1 MADKTNPTDGGISNF
16 LPRFYR
22 TDANKKFL
30 QATIEQLVKPG
41 TVKKINGYVGRKNA
55 KAAVGEDIFVAAPTV
70 DRQNYQLEP
79 SITID
84 DALGNTTFF
93 KDYQDYINQLNV
105 FGANV
110 KNHSRLNEQEFYSWD
125 PHIDWDKFVNF
136 QQYYWLPYGPDPIT
150 IFGQQKKINSTFT
163 VEIDIELDDKSF
175 LFTPNG
181 LTRNPTIKLFRGQTY
196 KFEVNSPGE
205 PFSIKTRRVGGS
217 DDRYAE
223 LNHIDNFA
231 VEKGVVTFVVPE
243 DAPDVLFY
251 VSETNIDMGGVFQI
265 LDIKD
270 NTEINVEEQL
280 IGKRDYTLANGTKL
294 SNGMKVSFGGNV
306 LPAEYAK
313 DQYYIEGVGT
323 AIKLVAESSLALIT
337 PYSEEI
343 NVLFDDTKFDEL
355 PFNTATVYSGQ
366 VDYIAINRA
375 SRDKNPW
382 SRYNKWFHQDVINK
396 SAAYNG
402 KIADLNQNIRAVRP
416 IIEFNADLKL
426 YNFGLD
432 AAPDV
437 DLIDTYTTDVFST
450 IEGALGYNIDGVPLV
465 NGHKILFTADN
476 DILVK
481 NKTFQVKFIEVQDSI
496 KQTRV
501 RQLHLVEINTPLDN
515 QVVVIR
521 SGESNKGTMRWF
533 NGSDWLV
540 AQNKTSLNQPPLF
553 DIVDENG
560 NSFADKTV
568 YDGSTFAGTKIFSY
582 KLGSGSND
590 TYLNFPLSYRNI
602 NNVGDI
608 VFNFDV
614 VGNVFQYKDVEKI
627 LEKNVSTGFFVK
639 SKGNNTVAYENGWQK
654 SVINFTYQPA
664 LRIYKNSNQINNF
677 DLDIFDDKHNLTDLE
692 VRIYVNGIRLDKSK
706 WSMADGAVYKKI
718 QLVSNISTNDILTI
732 KAFASQPINANG
744 FYEIPFNL
752 QNNPLNSA
760 IGDFTLGE
768 VIDHVNSIIDNLQ
781 TFEGQYPGSNN
792 LRDLGNTTVFGTKFV
807 QHSGPMSLALYH
819 ITNPNSNVI
828 RAIEKS
834 RDEYGQF
841 KRNFL
846 SVALGLGI
854 DTDTKQH
861 VDLVLQEL
869 NKDKPKK
876 AAYYFS
882 DMVPYGSAVKN
893 EYTVIDYRILTYPLT
908 QVFDLDRLSNRAVG
922 VYLNGVQLVY
932 GIQYEFDSQGFV
944 RIITTMQDGDLI
956 TIYEYDNTDG
966 SFVPQTPT
974 KLGIWPAFEPKIY
987 LDTSLITPRTMIQG
1001 HDGSQVLAFGDFRD
1015 ELILELEK
1023 RIFNNIKVKYNPA
1036 IFDVY
1041 DILPGYGRENDY
1053 SLKEFNEVLAPNFF
1067 KWTTLIDRDF
1077 TKPLSF
1083 DKNNSL
1089 TFNYRGQTAPD
1100 GREVPGY
1107 WRGIYRWMLDTDRP
1121 NICPWECLGYTIEP
1135 SWWQDVYG
1143 PAPYTSNNKV
1153 MWQDLSEGI
1162 IKEPGK
1168 PIARNPKFI
1177 RPFLI
1182 DCIPVDEFGN
1192 LISPLFSNMA
1202 AGLIT
1207 QSTSGDFVFGD
1218 VSPIEAA
1225 WRRSSY
1231 YPFSLLLTS
1240 ILLKPANTFGVL
1252 LDRSRIIR
1260 NLTGQLVYKDTGLRV
1275 TPTDLILPNIYS
1287 SDTRVQTAGL
1297 INYIVDYVIAD
1308 NSKSYDQYLYDL
1320 NNIGF
1325 KLSYRVSGFTSKD
1338 KFNLLLDSKNPTAV
1352 GGVFVPPENFKI
1364 VLNSSSPI
1372 KRLTYSGV
1380 IITKLHDG
1388 YEVKGYSKT
1397 TPYFEYYPWIQSGN
1411 TINVGGMSESYI
1423 IWSPNQRYTTGKV
1436 VSYGN
1441 SFYRCTVTHV
1451 ASDTF
1456 EQANFQRLPK
1466 LPVIGGRDAVLRKL
1480 WDRRELLVLPYGTK
1494 FRTIQEVVD
1503 FLQGYGERLK
1513 DQGFV
1518 FDDFNNTL
1526 GQITNWETSAKEFLF
1541 WTTQNW
1547 SSGQDKWNDWSAD
1560 QPVNYGSI
1568 VRYNGDYYRAV
1579 RNVPTSSIFEE
1590 QYYDKLEGLSTVG
1603 SSVIALSPAANKIV
1617 IKSDFAVVDDILNQ
1631 FNGYDIFKVDGT
1643 KLEPNF
1649 LNSYRAGN
1657 LVTYS
1662 PANSEGIFGATFFLI
1677 QKEQVVILD
1686 NNTLFN
1692 DTIYNPESGYR
1703 QERIKTSS
1711 YVSTTWDGSFD
1722 VPGFIFDQAKIQEWN
1737 AWTDYSLGD
1746 IIKYK
1751 EFYYS
1756 AKTAI
1761 VGESTFNDSE
1771 WTRLSEKPTPNL
1783 LPNWSYKAAQF
1794 TDFYSLDSGNFDV
1807 GQQTMAQHL
1816 IGYQKRQYLSNIIKD
1831 DVSEF
1836 KFYQGMIIEKGT
1848 QNSLNKLFDVLSAD
1862 GQESLKFFE
1871 EWAVRVGQYGA
1882 SSAFEDIEFTL
1893 DQSLFKN
1900 NPQGVELTQLPVDK
1914 LDFIIRQ
1921 TPNDVYLK
1929 PFGYNSQPWLVNNK
1943 FSPFL
1948 RTPGYVRRE
1957 DAALVLDNINEI
1969 LTKNPDPLNEGDYVW
1984 CAFEGR
1990 EWNIYRYTAS
2000 PLKLTD
2006 ATYTSNTLTLT
2017 FDEQVRLEPGTYISV
2032 VQVDKF
2038 SGFYKIDSVTLNQ
2051 IKIKTA
2057 LKVPPATP
2065 FIDQTTA
2072 QVLFLKSQRIDSID
2086 DANSILPDNIG
2097 LNEKL
2102 WTDNR
2107 GDGKWAVWNYSKVF
2121 EPKEFVNSSPTDE
2134 LAYGRSISTDIKGQ
2148 YAAVSTRDEI
2158 VITYDKV
2165 PGSNKWLQRQSIA
2178 EPFIF
2183 ALSNRPANI
2192 SAGYSFGETV
2202 SVSKDGEWLVVS
2214 SPRASFAS
2222 TYFAGEHNSGQTY
2235 SQDQVVYSN
2244 LFHYSAKQSVPVG
2257 TAITNTQ
2264 YWKPTNI
2271 IETTITGASNAL
2283 TRHGA
2288 ISLYKI
2294 DISNTANYVG
2304 TIISPY
2310 PASDELF
2317 GTSITFGNDTMFV
2330 SAVDKVYQLNYNT
2343 ITATATYLPL
2353 GSTGIMLKVSST
2365 ATIEVGMFITGT
2377 GFQGYQTVARVID
2390 STTIQISEAPNATP
2404 FGTLTFKI
2412 SRWEYSYN
2420 RKYKG
2425 QWNNTAVYL
2434 KDDLVQYK
2442 NKLYLALS
2450 TVTSLDTPV
2459 VNVEQWIE
2467 NNPTNITGV
2476 FPQQLTPTYLPL
2488 TTEKV
2493 EAVQTGN
2500 QYGYSVSLSNDFTK
2514 LIVSAPLADQTTY
2527 ATFKGQYNIAMIYAV
2542 DDIVLY
2548 NNAYYKCIYNFNN
2561 TVAGVWNGS
2570 RWEQVFSINQR
2581 IATGKVFVYTLTNN
2595 SYILTQ
2601 TLSATG
2607 NAAMSNQRF
2616 GDSVAVSGNGK
2627 YLAIGSTLYDGTNID
2642 QGRVLIYDQVGTN
2655 FNVYQELVS
2664 NNPETAEFFGAKL
2677 AFMNNYETLVVFSAN
2692 GDSYKSTVFDT
2703 DSTIFDN
2710 GVMNL
2715 VEDIIDSGRI
2725 DVYDRYATK
2734 WIYSE
2739 SLQTDAVIGDGYGT
2753 GFTVGSNT
2761 ILIGAPYA
2769 TDRTLNSGLIFSYEK
2784 PAHTLAWTQIQT
2796 EEDKPDI
2803 SKIKKAFLYNK
2814 RTNKLITYLD
2824 IIDPIQG
2831 KVPGIA
2837 EQEIKFK
2844 TYYDPATYTVGTSA
2858 VKVDD
2863 GQAWTTT
2870 KVGMLWWDLTRAK
2883 FIDSYGGDVV
2893 YRNTTWNTLFDT
2905 ASIDIYEWVETSL
2918 KPAEWDKRADTEVGL
2933 SSNISGT
2940 SLYGNSVYSV
2950 KKRYDNVSKTFKET
2964 YYFWVKNKKT
2974 IPNVQDRR
2982 MSASD
2987 VSGLI
2992 SNPKGQGYKY
3002 LALTG
3007 LNSFSLVN
3015 VKPLLQDTDVV
3026 LSVQYWTIDKTD
3038 QNIHSEWRLI
3048 SSDEN
3053 TALPASIEE
3062 KWFDSLCGKDQNN
3075 RVVPDLNLPPK
3086 LRYGAEFRPR
3096 QSLFVNR
3103 FEALKQFVERANSVM
3118 LTNQIVETRDILA
3131 LSSYDPQ
3138 PSIITALY
3146 DEVFDTDA
3154 ELRFASVSTFK
3165 APSLLPII
3173 QDGSIV
3179 GVEIIEAGNGYV
3191 TAPYITVKGNGHS
3204 AELQALINSRG
3215 QVVGVKIIEEGKG
3228 YDSATVLELRNYSV
3242 LIRSDSQ
3249 ALNRWSIYAYTPNS
3263 RTWSRTQSQAY
3274 DTRRYWNY
3282 ADWYAADVNQF
3293 TLADFSV
3300 ETISD
3305 INNLTVKIGQ
3315 YVKVRTTGSGSWDLL
3330 QKYADSISIDWTQS
3344 YKVVGSQNGTIQLSS
3359 ELYKFSDTTLGFDG
3373 ALFDGDTF
3381 DNTAVI
3387 ELRIILET
3395 LKNKIFIDTLKQTY
3409 LDLFFVCLRYAL
3421 SEQTYLDWAFKTS
3434 FVRAQHNVGPLKQ
3447 KVTFNNDNLA
3457 DFEAYIAEVKPYR
3470 TQIRE
3475 YVSEY
3480 TAIDQTETSV
3490 TDFDIL
3496 PVYREGKTLP
3506 VAVANVNGDIQ
3517 SLEPAILTYP
3527 WKYWLD
3533 NVGFEILS
3541 IKIVDQGSGYIT
3553 EPVVRIIDPDTQSTS
3568 TAATARAFIS
3578 NGKLSRIV
3586 LLTSGKGYL
3595 TTPTIVID
3603 GGLDIDGTPA
3613 RAIAIIGNSVVRSN
3627 LIKMKFDRTS
3637 RTYFITELE
3646 ESAAFTGTG
3655 NQLQFALKWAPD
3667 IRIGKSLVK
3676 VDGVEV
3682 LRANYKLAVN
3692 KSTVRGYTSYYGTLT
3707 FETPPAKAAVITIDY
3722 IKDWSLLSAADRIQ
3736 YYYDPKTGQLGKDL
3750 AQLMTGVDYGGVI
3763 ITGLD
3768 FGISTGWDSV
3778 PYFSDRWDEIDPT
3791 FDDYIIK
3798 AGLNSNEFTL
3808 PYIPEYDTVINIYHN
3823 GIRIDDLNYGTEQQT
3838 NINATMQTF
3847 VGDGIISTISLP
3859 SIAVTVDTDLIAAQG
3874 ATAIQ
3879 LTDVLTI
3886 QPGSLVLSPNVIVNG
3901 STVIFVTGNVVPS
3914 STTGS
3919 INNTLL
3925 TAPGLTTY
3933 ATGMKVTGIGVAAD
3947 TYIVSVTPGVQG
3959 IAEIQKILVT
3969 GTATGPVS
3977 FLGSVV
3983 PSVVSGNT
3991 AKQVVNRIVSNRA
4004 GIISAWNSLN
4014 PTRIIQEL
4022 EIDLFEDGDS
4032 TIKVTYSL
4040 SSGNVPN
4047 LPQQI
4052 SNGINF
4058 GNSVTSRSG
4067 LAGTVSTA
4075 VISVSQVVG
4084 PTMLTFTPVIE
4095 ISNAILADISSL
4107 SELVVGNVSVFTA
4120 GNQLK
4125 NSTKITVSN
4134 ATGVNEGDIV
4144 SSLLE
4149 RITTSAILS
4158 NTAVVDIDPVTNI
4171 VTLSTPLSSEIP
4183 AGTALTFG
4191 YNKLAFR
4198 KSTSDGSIKPQEVD
4212 YDTSLSGGAFVGSA
4226 LTSATGLAPDDIILD
4241 GDGLVT
4247 PTTSSDLEEVV
4258 PGQILDAV
4266 AIKVFYRPT
4275 SGAANIRVD
4284 NHIANGTTQTYS
4296 FNQYINSSEAVLV
4309 KVDDTILTLDDD
4321 YQVDYRNR
4329 TIELSAIPQAGAIV
4343 SIFNYGFNGSGVLD
4357 IDYFVGDDDTFEFIT
4372 KAPWLDTVSAIAYV
4386 DGLVEPFE
4394 LFQTDDT
4401 YDSVNTV
4408 GIRFGA
4414 TPVANA
4420 IINYVIVDN
4429 KNETFSLVKSE
4440 RFVSNGTATVFNL
4453 ENPVGT
4459 TEPYAPNVIVRA
4471 GQTILAPAN
4480 NVYFTIGKNK
4490 LNYTIDQTKARP
4502 YEPDMDEILVYVDGV
4517 QLQVNVDYIIDPA
4530 GITVKINR
4538 TVYNNN
4544 KGKLLVISIINN
4556 QQYLMTGTSLVLM
4569 QPRPTGTE
4577 IEVVNAYKHQVLD
4590 IHRTSI
4596 SAKSDLSYE
4605 PDTVEYYNFNNIL
4618 SGYIKLDRP
4627 VIDDAGVWVTKN
4639 GQLLTPSVDYKLN
4652 TDKQSITLLNTVAV
4666 DDKIDLITYS
4676 TNVYQQT
4683 MSYMQ
4688 FKDMLNRTHF
4698 KRLAL
4703 SKQTKLTQPL
4713 NYYDFEI
4720 YVEDA
4725 STFDVPNMSKNL
4737 PGVVEI
4743 NGERIE
4749 YFEKDGNVLRRLRRG
4764 TLGTGTA
4771 QVYPRG
4777 TKVQDIGPSETIP
4790 YRDETRVLQ
4799 FTSSG
4804 SNTFD
4809 LEFLPT
4815 KSNTEWSFA
4824 NGFASTIPTGY
4835 GQSNDIE
4842 VFVGGYDNSQIWIPS
4857 TSYQAGTIV
4866 QVGSYNYRCVTAHT
4880 SSTRFSLDSAYWQ
4893 FFVGNIRLKK
4903 HPFKVHNVGIHSESP
4918 EGDVQFDPDFA
4929 VDGETTAVRL
4939 TNALDQGV
4947 KVTVVKKT
4955 GRLWTGITY
4964 NPTPAVFDG
4973 VETDFDTGTTV
4984 FDQRD
4989 SAILSQANRNII
5001 EFLRAEPGIWYSGSK
5016 NVIGTATYD
5025 SSTTTFDGTE
5035 TKFDKG
5041 N

>member
-22 TDANKKFL
+22 TEANKKFL

-41 TVKKINGYVGRKNA
+41 TVKKINGYIGRKNA
-55 KAAVGEDIFVAAPTV
+55 KAAVGDDIFVAAPTV

-79 SITID
+79 SLTID

-93 KDYQDYINQLNV
+93 KDYQDYINQLGV
-105 FGANV
+105 FGSNV

-150 IFGQQKKINSTFT
+150 IYGQQKKINSTFT
-163 VEIDIELDDKSF
+163 VEVDVELDNKSF

-205 PFSIKTRRVGGS
+205 PFSIKTKRSGGS
-217 DDRYAE
+217 DDRYAD

-251 VSETNIDMGGVFQI
+251 VSETDIDMGGVFQI

-294 SNGMKVSFGGNV
+294 SNGMKVSFGGSV
-306 LPAEYAK
+306 LPAEYARDK
-313 DQYYIEGVGT
+313 YYVEGVGT
-323 AIKLVAESSLALIT
+323 AIKLVAESSLELIT

-366 VDYIAINRA
+366 VDYIVINRA

-437 DLIDTYTTDVFST
+437 DLIDTFTTDVFST
-450 IEGALGYNIDGVPLV
+450 IEGALGYNVDGVKLV
-465 NGHKILFTADN
+465 NGHKVLFTADN

-481 NKTFQVKFIEVQDSI
+481 NKIFQVKFIEVQDSI

-501 RQLHLVEINTPLDN
+501 RQIHLVEINSPQEN
-515 QVVVIR
+515 QVVVVR
-521 SGESNKGTMRWF
+521 AGESNKGTMRWF
-533 NGSDWLV
+533 DGSNWLV

-553 DIVDENG
+553 DVVDENG

-568 YDGSTFAGTKIFSY
+568 YDGSTFTGTKIFSY
-582 KLGSGSND
+582 KIGSGSND

-627 LEKNVSTGFFVK
+627 LEKQVSTGFFVK

-654 SVINFTYQPA
+654 SIINFTYQPA
-664 LRIYKNSNQINNF
+664 LRIYKNSDRVNNF
-677 DLDIFDDKHNLTDLE
+677 DLDIFDDKNNLADLE
-692 VRIYVNGIRLDKSK
+692 VRVYINGIRLDKSK
-706 WSMADGAVYKKI
+706 WTITEGAVYKKI
-718 QLVSNISTNDILTI
+718 QLVTDISTNDILTI

-781 TFEGQYPGSNN
+781 TFDGQYPGSNN
-792 LRDLGNTTVFGTKFV
+792 LRDLGNVTVFGTKFV

-841 KRNFL
+841 KRNFV
-846 SVALGLGI
+846 SVAQGLGV

-861 VDLVLQEL
+861 VDLILQEL

-893 EYTVIDYRILTYPLT
+893 DYKVIDYRILTYPLT
-908 QVFDLDRLSNRAVG
+908 QVFDLDTLSNRAVG
-922 VYLNGVQLVY
+922 VYLNGVQLMY
-932 GIQYEFDSQGFV
+932 GLQYEFSNQGFV
-944 RIITTMQDGDLI
+944 KITGGLQDGDLV

-966 SFVPQTPT
+966 SYVPQTPT

-1015 ELILELEK
+1015 DLILELEK
-1023 RIFNNIKVKYNPA
+1023 RIFNNIKVKYNPS
-1036 IFDVY
+1036 IFDIY
-1041 DILPGYGRENDY
+1041 DILPGYGRTNDY

-1067 KWTTLIDRDF
+1067 KWATLIDRDF
-1077 TKPLSF
+1077 TKPLSY

-1089 TFNYRGQTAPD
+1089 TFNYRGQIAPD

-1107 WRGIYRWMLDTDRP
+1107 WRGIYRWLLDTDRP
-1121 NICPWECLGYTIEP
+1121 NICPWECLGFSIEP
-1135 SWWQDVYG
+1135 TWWQEVYG
-1143 PAPYTSNNKV
+1143 PAPYTSDNKV
-1153 MWQDLSEGI
+1153 LWQDLSEGV

-1168 PIARNPKFI
+1168 PVDRNPKFA

-1182 DCIPVDEFGN
+1182 DCIPVDASGN

-1202 AGLIT
+1202 AGIIT
-1207 QSTSGDFVFGD
+1207 QGTAGDFVFGD

-1275 TPTDLILPNIYS
+1275 TAEDLVLPNIYS
-1287 SDTRVQTAGL
+1287 DESRVQTAGL
-1297 INYIVDYVIAD
+1297 INYIVDYVVAD
-1308 NSKSYDQYLYDL
+1308 NSKSYAQYLYDL
-1320 NNIGF
+1320 NNINF

-1372 KRLTYSGV
+1372 KKLTYSGV

-1388 YEVKGYSKT
+1388 FEIKGYSKT
-1397 TPYFEYYPWIQSGN
+1397 TPYFEYYSWIQSGN
-1411 TINVGGMSESYI
+1411 SINVGGISESYVN
-1423 IWSPNQRYTTGKV
+1423 WTAGQRYTTGKV
-1436 VSYGN
+1436 VTYGN
-1441 SFYRCTVTHV
+1441 SYYRCTVTHV
-1451 ASDTF
+1451 ATDTF
-1456 EQANFQRLPK
+1456 EQVNFQRLPK

-1480 WDRRELLVLPYGTK
+1480 WDRSETIVLPYGTK

-1513 DQGFV
+1513 DVGFV

-1547 SSGQDKWNDWSAD
+1547 STGEDKWNEWSAD
-1560 QPVNYGSI
+1560 QVVQYGSI
-1568 VRYNGDYYRAV
+1568 VRYNGDYYRAI
-1579 RNVPTSSIFEE
+1579 RNVPASSIFEE

-1603 SSVIALSPAANKIV
+1603 SSVLALSPSANKIV
-1617 IKSDFAVVDDILNQ
+1617 IKSDYAVVDDILNQ

-1649 LNSYRAGN
+1649 INSYRAGN

-1662 PANSEGIFGATFFLI
+1662 PANSEGIFGASFFLV
-1677 QKEQVVILD
+1677 QKEQVVVLD
-1686 NNTLFN
+1686 NKTLFN

-1711 YVSTTWDGSFD
+1711 YISTTWDGSFD
-1722 VPGFIFDQAKIQEWN
+1722 VPGFIFDQATIQEWN

-1756 AKTAI
+1756 AKAGI
-1761 VGESTFNDSE
+1761 VGGEAFDDGE
-1771 WTRLSEKPTPNL
+1771 WTRLAEKPTPDL

-1900 NPQGVELTQLPVDK
+1900 NPQGFELTQLPVDK

-1921 TPNDVYLK
+1921 TPNDLYLK
-1929 PFGYNSQPWLVNNK
+1929 PFGYNSSPWLVNK
-1943 FSPFL
+1943 KATPFL

-1957 DAALVLDNINEI
+1957 DIALVLDNIDEV
-1969 LTKNPDPLNEGDYVW
+1969 LTKDPDPLNEGDYVW

-2000 PLKLTD
+2000 PLKLVD
-2006 ATYTSNTLTLT
+2006 AAYSTNTLTLT
-2017 FDEQVRLEPGTYISV
+2017 FDEQVRLEPGTLISI
-2032 VQVDKF
+2032 VQVDNFK
-2038 SGFYKIDSVTLNQ
+2038 GFYKIDSVTLNQ
-2051 IKIKTA
+2051 IKIKTT

-2065 FIDQTTA
+2065 FTNQSTA
-2072 QVLFLKSQRIDSID
+2072 QMLFLKSQRIDSID
-2086 DANSILPDNIG
+2086 NANEILPDRIDI
-2097 LNEKL
+2097 NEKL

-2121 EPKEFVNSSPTDE
+2121 DTKEFINSSPADG

-2148 YAAVSTRDEI
+2148 YAAVSTNNGI
-2158 VITYDKV
+2158 IITYDKV

-2183 ALSNRPANI
+2183 ILGNRPANLA
-2192 SAGYSFGETV
+2192 AGYSFGESV
-2202 SVSKDGEWLVVS
+2202 AVSKDGQWLAIG

-2222 TYFAGEHNSGQTY
+2222 TNFVGAHNSGLTY
-2235 SQDQVVYSN
+2235 NQDQIVYSD
-2244 LFHYSAKQSVPVG
+2244 LFHYSAKQNVPVG
-2257 TAITNTQ
+2257 IAITNTA
-2264 YWKPTNI
+2264 YWKPTNV
-2271 IETTITGASNAL
+2271 IETTITGSQNTI

-2288 ISLYKI
+2288 VSLYKI
-2294 DISNTANYVG
+2294 DVSNTANYVG

-2310 PASDELF
+2310 PANDELF
-2317 GTSITFGNDTMFV
+2317 GSSITFGDNTMFV
-2330 SAVDKVYQLNYNT
+2330 AGVDKVYQLGYNT
-2343 ITATATYLPL
+2343 ITSTATYLPL
-2353 GSTGIMLKVSST
+2353 GSSGITLKVSST
-2365 ATIEVGMFITGT
+2365 ANIEVGMFISGT
-2377 GFQGYQTVARVID
+2377 GFQGYQTVSRVVD
-2390 STTIQISEAPNATP
+2390 ETTLQISEAPNAQP

-2425 QWNNTAVYL
+2425 QWNNSISYV
-2434 KDDLVQYK
+2434 KDDLVQHK
-2442 NKLYLALS
+2442 NKLYLASVLI
-2450 TVTSLDTPV
+2450 TENTSPV
-2459 VNVEQWIE
+2459 VNTVQWEEITS
-2467 NNPTNITGV
+2467 TNITGM
-2476 FPQQLTPTYLPL
+2476 FPQQVNSFYLPL
-2488 TTEKV
+2488 VTEKV
-2493 EAVQTGN
+2493 EAVQSGN
-2500 QYGYSVSLSNDFTK
+2500 QYGYSISLSNDFTT
-2514 LIVSAPLADQTTY
+2514 LVVSAPLADQTTY
-2527 ATFKGQYNIAMIYAV
+2527 TKFKGAYNTTMIYNL
-2542 DDIVLY
+2542 DDVVIY
-2548 NNAYYKCIYNFNN
+2548 NNAYYKCIYDFDNS
-2561 TVAGVWNGS
+2561 VAGTWNGI
-2570 RWEQVFSINQR
+2570 RWEQLISSAQR
-2581 IATGKVFVYTLTNN
+2581 VATGKVFVYTLTNG
-2595 SYILTQ
+2595 SYVLTQ
-2601 TLSATG
+2601 TLSAT
-2607 NAAMSNQRF
+2607 AEQATSNQRF
-2616 GDSVAVSGNGK
+2616 GDSVAVAGNGK

-2642 QGRVLIYDQVGTN
+2642 QGRVL
-2655 FNVYQELVS
+2655 VYSQENLSFSLYQQLVS

-2692 GDSYKSTVFDT
+2692 GDSYKSSVFDT
-2703 DSTIFDN
+2703 GTTIFDN

-2715 VEDIIDSGRI
+2715 VEDIVDSGRI
-2725 DVYDRYATK
+2725 DIYDRYATK
-2734 WIYSE
+2734 WVYSE
-2739 SLQTDAVIGDGYGT
+2739 SLQTDAVIGDGFGT
-2753 GFTVGSNT
+2753 GFAIGTNTV
-2761 ILIGAPYA
+2761 LVGAPYA

-2784 PAHTLAWTQIQT
+2784 STNKLAWTQIQS
-2796 EEDKPDI
+2796 EQDKPDI

-2844 TYYDPATYTVGTSA
+2844 TYYDPATYSVGTGSA
-2858 VKVDD
+2858 KVDD
-2863 GQAWTTT
+2863 GQAWTSS
-2870 KVGMLWWDLTRAK
+2870 KIGMLWWDLSRAK

-2905 ASIDIYEWVETSL
+2905 ASIDIYEWVESSL
-2918 KPAEWDKRADTEVGL
+2918 KPAEWDRRADTEAGL
-2933 SSNISGT
+2933 ASNISGT
-2940 SLYGNSVYSV
+2940 SLYGNAVYSV

-2982 MSASD
+2982 MSAAD
-2987 VSGLI
+2987 VAALI
-2992 SNPKGQGYKY
+2992 GNPKGQGYKY

-3015 VKPLLQDTDVV
+3015 VKPLLEADDVV

-3053 TALPASIEE
+3053 TSLPPSIEE

-3096 QSLFVNR
+3096 QSMFVNR

-3118 LTNQIVETRDILA
+3118 LLNQIVETRDITA
-3131 LSSYDPQ
+3131 LSSFDPQ
-3138 PSIITALY
+3138 PSLITALY
-3146 DEVFDTDA
+3146 DEAFDTDA
-3154 ELRFASVSTFK
+3154 ELRFASVSTYK
-3165 APSLLPII
+3165 KSSLLPVI
-3173 QDGSIV
+3173 DNGSVV
-3179 GVEIIEAGNGYV
+3179 GIEIIDAGNGYV
-3191 TAPYITVKGNGHS
+3191 TAPYITVKGTGVD
-3204 AELQALINSRG
+3204 AELRAIINGRG
-3215 QVVGVKIIEEGKG
+3215 QIVGAKVINKGQG
-3228 YDSATVLELRNYSV
+3228 YDSNTVLELRNYSALV
-3242 LIRSDSQ
+3242 RSDSQ
-3249 ALNRWSIYAYTPNS
+3249 ALNRWSIYAYDPVS
-3263 RTWSRTQSQAY
+3263 RSWSRTQSQAY

-3282 ADWYAADVNQF
+3282 TDWYAEGVNQF

-3305 INNLTVKIGQ
+3305 ISNLTVKVGQ
-3315 YVKVRTTGSGSWDLL
+3315 YVKVRTTGSGGWDLL
-3330 QKYADSISIDWTQS
+3330 QKYADSTSIDWTQS
-3344 YKVVGSQNGTIQLSS
+3344 YKVVGSQSGTIQLSS

-3387 ELRIILET
+3387 ELRVILET
-3395 LKNKIFIDTLKQTY
+3395 LKNKIFIDTLKQAY

-3480 TAIDQTETSV
+3480 TNVDQTATTV

-3496 PVYREGKTLP
+3496 PVYKDGKTVP
-3506 VAVANVNGDIQ
+3506 VAVNNVNGDIQ
-3517 SLEPAILTYP
+3517 SLDPAILTYP

-3533 NVGFEILS
+3533 NVGFEVLS

-3553 EPVVRIIDPDTQSTS
+3553 EPVVRIIDPDTQGTS
-3568 TAATARAFIS
+3568 TPATARAFIS

-3586 LLTSGKGYL
+3586 LLTPGRGYL
-3595 TTPTIVID
+3595 TTPTIVVD
-3603 GGLDIDGTPA
+3603 GGIDVDGVPA
-3613 RAIAIIGNSVVRSN
+3613 RAVAIIGNSVVRSN

-3646 ESAAFTGTG
+3646 EAATFAGTG

-3676 VDGVEV
+3676 IDGVEV
-3682 LRANYKLAVN
+3682 LRANYKLAIN

-3707 FETPPAKAAVITIDY
+3707 FETPPARGAVITIDY
-3722 IKDWSLLSAADRIQ
+3722 IKDWSLLSASDRIQ
-3736 YYYDPKTGQLGKDL
+3736 YYYDPQTGQLGKDL

-3798 AGLNSNEFTL
+3798 AGLNSNSFDL
-3808 PYIPEYDTVINIYHN
+3808 PYIPEYETVINVYHN
-3823 GIRIDDLNYGTEQQT
+3823 GIRIDDPNYGTPEQT
-3838 NINATMQTF
+3838 NANATMQTF
-3847 VGDGIISTISLP
+3847 VGDGLISTVTLP
-3859 SIAVTVDTDLIAAQG
+3859 SIAVTIDTTSVVTQG
-3874 ATAIQ
+3874 STTVELA
-3879 LTDVLTI
+3879 DVSSI
-3886 QPGSLVLSPNVIVNG
+3886 QPGSLVLAPDVIVKG
-3901 STVIFVTGNVVPS
+3901 STVEFVTGNIVPFN
-3914 STTGS
+3914 S
-3919 INNTLL
+3919 IGTIDGTVL

-3933 ATGMKVTGIGVAAD
+3933 AVGMRVTGVGVEAG
-3947 TYIVSVTPGVQG
+3947 TYLVSVVPGIQG
-3959 IAEIQKILVT
+3959 VAEIQKILVT
-3969 GTATGPVS
+3969 GTATGPVT
-3977 FLGSVV
+3977 FLGTAV
-3983 PSVVSGNT
+3983 PGVVSSNT
-3991 AKQVVNRIVSNRA
+3991 AKQVVNRIVANRA
-4004 GIISAWNSLN
+4004 EIISAWNNLN
-4014 PTRIIQEL
+4014 SNRLIQEL

-4032 TIKVTYSL
+4032 TIKIVYQL

-4052 SNGINF
+4052 SNGITF
-4058 GNSVTSRSG
+4058 APSVTYRTG
-4067 LAGTVSTA
+4067 VAGTVSTA
-4075 VISVSQVVG
+4075 EVSVSQTVAS
-4084 PTMLTFTPVIE
+4084 TALTFTPVIE
-4095 ISNAILADISSL
+4095 ISNPILADIPTL
-4107 SELVVGNVSVFTA
+4107 SELIVGSVSVFVSGT
-4120 GNQLK
+4120 QLK
-4125 NSTKITVSN
+4125 NATKLAVSN
-4134 ATGVNEGDIV
+4134 ATGVSEGDV
-4144 SSLLE
+4144 VNSLLQ
-4149 RITTSAILS
+4149 RITTTSIPTNVS
-4158 NTAVVDIDPVTNI
+4158 VIDIDPVTNI
-4171 VTLSTPLSSEIP
+4171 VTLSAPLPSEI
-4183 AGTALTFG
+4183 ASGTALTFG

-4212 YDTSLSGGAFVGSA
+4212 YDTSLTGGDLAYQTAS
-4226 LTSATGLAPDDIILD
+4226 GLAPDDIILD

-4258 PGQILDAV
+4258 PGQIVDAV

-4284 NHIANGTTQTYS
+4284 NHVANGQTQTYA

-4309 KVDDTILTLDDD
+4309 KVDNEILTINDD
-4321 YQVDYRNR
+4321 YSVDYRNR
-4329 TIELSAIPQAGAIV
+4329 TVTLEAMPTTGAIV
-4343 SIFNYGFNGSGVLD
+4343 SIFNYGFNGTGVLD
-4357 IDYFVGDDDTFEFIT
+4357 IDYFTGDNDTFEFIT
-4372 KAPWLDTVSAIAYV
+4372 KAPWLDTVSGIAYV
-4386 DGLVEPFE
+4386 DGQLEPFE
-4394 LFQTDDT
+4394 LFQTDQT
-4401 YDSVNTV
+4401 YESVNTV
-4408 GIRFGA
+4408 GIRFGE
-4414 TPVANA
+4414 TPPAGAV
-4420 IINYVIVDN
+4420 INYVIVDN
-4429 KNETFSLVKSE
+4429 KDETFSVVKSE
-4440 RFVSNGTATVFNL
+4440 RFVSNGTARIFNL

-4459 TEPYAPNVIVRA
+4459 SQPYAPNVIVRA
-4471 GQTILAPAN
+4471 GQTVLLPAN
-4480 NVYFTIGKNK
+4480 TVYFTIGKNK
-4490 LNYTIDQTKARP
+4490 LNYTIDKTKAMP
-4502 YEPDMDEILVYVDGV
+4502 YGPDMDEILVYVDGN
-4517 QLQVNVDYIIDPA
+4517 LLKVNVDYIIDPA

-4544 KGKLLVISIINN
+4544 KGKLLAISIINE
-4556 QQYLMTGTSLVLM
+4556 QQYSMTNNTLVLS
-4569 QPRPTGTE
+4569 QPVAEGLE

-4590 IHRTSI
+4590 IHRTNI
-4596 SAKSDLSYE
+4596 SAKADLSYD

-4627 VIDDAGVWVTKN
+4627 VIDDAGVWITKN

-4652 TDKQSITLLNTVAV
+4652 ADRQSVTLLHPTTT
-4666 DDKIDLITYS
+4666 DDTIDLITYS
-4676 TNVYQQT
+4676 TNVHQQT

-4703 SKQTKLTQPL
+4703 NKQTELVQSL
-4713 NYYDFEI
+4713 NSYDFEI
-4720 YVEDA
+4720 YLADA

-4771 QVYPRG
+4771 QVYPKG

-4790 YRDETRVLQ
+4790 YRDSTEILQ
-4799 FTSSG
+4799 FTSEG

-4809 LEFLPT
+4809 LQFLPV
-4815 KSNTEWSFA
+4815 KSNA
-4824 NGFASTIPTGY
+4824 NWTFDQGFATSIPTGY
-4835 GQSNDIE
+4835 GQSNELE
-4842 VFVGGYDNSQIWIPS
+4842 VFVGGYDNSQIWIPNVV
-4857 TSYQAGTIV
+4857 YEAGTIV
-4866 QVGSYNYRCVTAHT
+4866 QVGSYNYRCVTTHT
-4880 SSTRFSLDSAYWQ
+4880 SSARFSLDSSNWQ

-4903 HPFKVHNVGIHSESP
+4903 HPFKVHNVSIHSESP

-4929 VDGETTAVRL
+4929 VDGETNAVRL
-4939 TNALDQGV
+4939 THALDQGV

-4964 NPTPAVFDG
+4964 NPVSASFDG
-4973 VETDFDTGTTV
+4973 VDTDFDTGTTV

-4989 SAILSQANRNII
+4989 SAILSQANRNIV
-5001 EFLRAEPGIWYSGSK
+5001 EFLRAEPGVWYSGSK
-5016 NVIGTATYD
+5016 NVIGTASYD